1 MPDSAFVSV
10 PGNGVAVAKE
20 AHPCLKIKM
29 KKSPSSSRPKMRGG
43 GEFLKR
49 GNFGDRLVP
58 VLIGAVILSVTGMGS
73 VAFFTMRGAA

>member
-1 MPDSAFVSV
+1 
-10 PGNGVAVAKE
+10 
-20 AHPCLKIKM
+20 
-29 KKSPSSSRPKMRGG
+29 MRGG